1 MERFD
6 GRQFVPECFG
16 DTGLLKSFAIP
27 RRKINHQKSIGNVA
41 NAMQKIQA
49 KGDQTD
55 LIIGLI
61 DDDVVKP
68 GYFTSNFN
76 LVTIEHQVKFLEYPS
91 GSQQLVIL
99 CPDLEG
105 WLLWVAQLAKVDP
118 GKFKLAKSARELHKQ
133 TATVG
138 YDDNAQFQAFLEALH
153 QAQPAPL
160 VHLGQLLAGS

>member
-1 MERFD
+1 MERFE
-6 GRQFVPECFG
+6 GRQFVPECHA

-27 RRKINHQKSIGNVA
+27 RRIIDHQKSIGNVA
-41 NAMQKIQA
+41 RKM
-49 KGDQTD
+49 KGVLDRGSTAD
-55 LIIGLI
+55 LIIGLV
-61 DDDVVKP
+61 DDDRIKP
-68 GYFTSNFN
+68 GFFREFHLVSNEFE
-76 LVTIEHQVKFLEYPS
+76 IKFLEHS
-91 GSQQLVIL
+91 SHTQQLIVL

-105 WLLWVAQLAKVDP
+105 WLLWVALLAKVDP